1 METKVTF
8 SSVKKG
14 SAVSLTKDLPLGASF
29 GNRTPIPT
37 VSYSGIR
44 RTGYVTSEGFVDGML
59 QVVFDLYPEGR
70 HEVQFNVQSAG
81 EFLTVD
87 FHLV

>member
-14 SAVSLTKDLPLGASF
+14 SVVLLAKDLPLGAGF
-29 GNRTPIPT
+29 GNRMPIPA
-37 VSYSGIR
+37 VNYSGNR
-44 RTGYVTSEGFVDGML
+44 RSGHVTSEGFVQGML
-59 QVVFDLYPEGR
+59 DVVFDLYPEGR
-70 HEVQFNVQSAG
+70 HEVHFNELSAC